1 MIEVQG
7 LTKRYGERLA
17 ISGLTFTAKKG
28 EIVGFLGPNGAG
40 KTTTMRILSGYMP
53 PTDGSGRVA
62 GFDLL
67 TQSLE
72 VRRRVGY
79 LPENVP
85 LYPEMSVVQ
94 YLDFMSELRQLP
106 DRTDRVDEVMELV
119 HIDSRA
125 ESYIGNLSKGLKQR
139 VGLAQALLHKPEV
152 LLLDEPMEGLD
163 PQQQIEV
170 KKLIREVGKEQTI
183 MLSTHI
189 LAHAQELCD
198 RVIIINAGQIVAE
211 DTPESL
217 SSQIAGGGKIY
228 VQVGGD
234 GAGLPE
240 ALKSVPGLA
249 GVRTIS
255 DGQYE
260 VEVTPGKDARPAL
273 AQAVVNGGWDL
284 LELRRERLSLEQ
296 IFIELT
302 REEPAALPPAPDDLD
317 EDEPEAGDAAAHDAA
332 HGAGGKA

>member
-1 MIEVQG
+1 MIEVEG
-7 LTKRYGERLA
+7 LTKRYGERTA
-17 ISGLTFTAKKG
+17 ISGLTFNAKKG

-40 KTTTMRILSGYMP
+40 KTTTMRILTGFMP
-53 PTDGSGRVA
+53 PTEGQGRVA

-67 TQSLE
+67 TESLE
-72 VRRRVGY
+72 VRKRVGY

-94 YLDFMSELRQLP
+94 YLDYMAELRQIP
-106 DRTDRVDEVMELV
+106 DRTDRVDEVMELI

-217 SSQIAGGGKIY
+217 SSQIAGGGKVY
-228 VQVGGD
+228 
-234 GAGLPE
+234 
-240 ALKSVPGLA
+240 
-249 GVRTIS
+249 
-255 DGQYE
+255 
-260 VEVTPGKDARPAL
+260 
-273 AQAVVNGGWDL
+273 
-284 LELRRERLSLEQ
+284 
-296 IFIELT
+296 
-302 REEPAALPPAPDDLD
+302 
-317 EDEPEAGDAAAHDAA
+317 
-332 HGAGGKA
+332 